1 MLDKKF
7 MKGRDTNMENEEK
20 ETAIR
25 EGQQLKSKQE
35 IINDIIKILLCNEG
49 MSVYYGKEILRE
61 AIDALYKTPI
71 VCK

>member
-1 MLDKKF
+1 MDIKNNTNNKTATQNEQQSKDK
-7 MKGRDTNMENEEK
+7 T
-20 ETAIR
+20 T
-25 EGQQLKSKQE
+25 

-71 VCK
+71 VWDRKSVV

>member
-1 MLDKKF
+1 MDIKNNTNNKTATQNEQQSKDK
-7 MKGRDTNMENEEK
+7 T
-20 ETAIR
+20 T
-25 EGQQLKSKQE
+25 

-49 MSVYYGKEILRE
+49 MSVYYGKEILCE

>member
-1 MLDKKF
+1 MDIKNNTNNKTATQNEQQSKDK
-7 MKGRDTNMENEEK
+7 T
-20 ETAIR
+20 T
-25 EGQQLKSKQE
+25 